1 MTRATRRRDGMRD
14 RDGRLR
20 RVGVG
25 ANRVEPDGVRFR
37 TVPELI
43 GYLQD
48 YLRISQADLADR
60 CGLRRE
66 TVSRW
71 SSGTVTPTLATLRA
85 ALAPLGWSPAITLE
99 PTEAVLDEQLGRPV
113 DLDEL
118 LGRQVLDLLATVC
131 AAAAEGLDVVVGGEV
146 AAVLQGVPLRTRH
159 LVIHLREEHRN
170 RLKQLATAR
179 WQGVNLVLGADPDS
193 DPVWALGIGGVRAV
207 LRSGPVRPATRV
219 VHPEH
224 PKFNGAAVPV
234 VSLTALL
241 ATDSADDGGLG
252 PAAREVTGRFTAR
265 GG

>member
-1 MTRATRRRDGMRD
+1 MTRAARRRDGMRD

-20 RVGVG
+20 RVGLG
-25 ANRVEPDGVRFR
+25 ADRVEPDGVRFR
-37 TVPELI
+37 AVPELI

-48 YLRISQADLADR
+48 YLRISQTDLADR

-85 ALAPLGWSPAITLE
+85 ALAPLGWSPVITLE
-99 PTEAVLDEQLGRPV
+99 PTDAVLDEQLGRPV

-131 AAAAEGLDVVVGGEV
+131 AAATEGLDVVV
-146 AAVLQGVPLRTRH
+146 
-159 LVIHLREEHRN
+159 
-170 RLKQLATAR
+170 
-179 WQGVNLVLGADPDS
+179 GADPDS
-193 DPVWALGIGGVRAV
+193 DPVWALGICGVRAV

-224 PKFNGAAVPV
+224 PKFNGGAVPV
-234 VSLTALL
+234 VSLAALP
-241 ATDSADDGGLG
+241 ATDSPDDGGLG
-252 PAAREVTGRFTAR
+252 PAAREAAGRFTAR
-265 GG
+265 GGFRAD